1 MVKDSQQKINKDPNP
16 DKEEEKKIVRE
27 KKIDKEIGIELD
39 KDKDKEIEIEI
50 GIDIERD
57 LKTEKDND
65 KEVVNVHV
73 RLKNHHQAEI
83 YSVIKVVDVPVHHNV
98 VVNVSNK
105 DSKKFINKN
114 RRFRFDSPPKSD

>member
-1 MVKDSQQKINKDPNP
+1 MVKDSQQKISKDPNP
-16 DKEEEKKIVRE
+16 DKEEEKKIVRD

-39 KDKDKEIEIEI
+39 KDKEIEIGI

-73 RLKNHHQAEI
+73 RLKNLHQAEI

-98 VVNVSNK
+98 VVNASNK